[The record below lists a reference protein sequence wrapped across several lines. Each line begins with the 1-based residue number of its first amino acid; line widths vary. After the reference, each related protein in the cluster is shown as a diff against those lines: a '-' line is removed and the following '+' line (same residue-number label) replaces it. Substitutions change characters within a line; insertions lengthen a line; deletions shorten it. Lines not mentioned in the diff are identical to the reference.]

1 MPHASETLLNLLT
14 QTSIYSPHAY
24 AVTRYGVLRH
34 YTKKN
39 QVFLCVGAHLP
50 HGKRYFEAETAH
62 PFEMRWLDNI
72 FRHFGHR
79 TMCTLSLSLS
89 LYIVQTDILH
99 SNGTWCF
106 CRPGGSIAPRPRHSS
121 HSHQHTHIAY
131 ANSISLYQCK
141 TVMMIHNIFSF
152 ISQQSLW
159 NPIEARHRAYLIT
172 TTTTT

>member
-1 MPHASETLLNLLT
+1 MYHLMPHASETLLNLLT

-34 YTKKN
+34 YTKKS

-79 TMCTLSLSLS
+79 TMCTLSLSLYLCT
-89 LYIVQTDILH
+89 LYRQIYYTQMEHDASAGQVAPSPLDLVTRHTRISTRTSHTQIPFH
-99 SNGTWCF
+99 SINAK
-106 CRPGGSIAPRPRHSS
+106 RS
-121 HSHQHTHIAY
+121 
-131 ANSISLYQCK
+131 
-141 TVMMIHNIFSF
+141 
-152 ISQQSLW
+152 
-159 NPIEARHRAYLIT
+159 
-172 TTTTT
+172 